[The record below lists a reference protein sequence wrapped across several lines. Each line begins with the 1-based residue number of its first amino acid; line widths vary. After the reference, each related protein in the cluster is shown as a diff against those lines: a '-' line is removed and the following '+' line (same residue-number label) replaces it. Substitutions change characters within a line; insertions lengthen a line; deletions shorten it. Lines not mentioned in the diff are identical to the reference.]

1 MGKML
6 KEFDNYTKA
15 LQEFQ
20 EYQKNYNEQVQKLKG
35 QIKDLES
42 KKSKIEL
49 EITEKLING
58 QEVNYNEVE
67 KLQKTIDTLNRQ
79 LLSMKN
85 YRKQDKKLQKLAD
98 DVMNEFKALKEFERK
113 VLNEYAKEME
123 RLKDEYEKKTS
134 ELQQKKWEI
143 QAYVRQLSS
152 PRGQALD
159 YVSDAITKS
168 DINRFRI
175 SC

>member
-1 MGKML
+1 ML